1 MTYRDLLST
10 LLPLCGLNEARAI
23 LRLVLER
30 RFGLAWN
37 DVLCDD
43 FSAFDF
49 NRKGEL
55 ESIMQRLEN
64 GEPVQY
70 VLGEA
75 DFCGRRFIVNKA
87 VLIPRPETEGLVELA
102 LTETAANL
110 NVLDIGTGSGC
121 IAVTLALAR
130 SNWHFAA
137 LDISREALAV
147 ARKNAAKFGAEN
159 IDFVEGDILSPA
171 FRSGAKYDI
180 IVSNP
185 PYIPD
190 EEKRGMADNVLRYEP
205 PEALFVPDARPLI
218 FYEAILR
225 FANRQLR
232 AGGKIFLEANTR
244 FVGEIKALFEAANYS
259 ASIKDDCFGKQRFV
273 RLIKS

>member
-1 MTYRDLLST
+1 MTYHALLSR
-10 LLPLCGLNEARAI
+10 LMKICEPQEARAI
-23 LRLVLER
+23 LRLILER

-43 FSAFDF
+43 FSALDSY
-49 NRKGEL
+49 RKSEL
-55 ESIMQRLEN
+55 ESILRRLEN

-87 VLIPRPETEGLVELA
+87 VLIPRPETEGLVELTLA
-102 LTETAANL
+102 ETAANL

-137 LDISREALAV
+137 IDISREALAV
-147 ARKNAAKFGAEN
+147 AQENAAKFGAAN

-171 FRSGAKYDI
+171 CRTGAKYDI

-205 PEALFVPDARPLI
+205 PQALFVPDARPLV

-225 FANRQLR
+225 FAEEGLR

-244 FVGEIKALFEAANYS
+244 FAGEIKALFEAEGYS
-259 ASIKDDCFGKQRFV
+259 ASIENDCFGRQRFV
-273 RLIKS
+273 CVVKS

>member
-1 MTYRDLLST
+1 MTYRDLLSA
-10 LLPLCGLNEARAI
+10 LLPLCGPNEARAI
-23 LRLVLER
+23 LRLTLER

-43 FSAFDF
+43 FSALDSS
-49 NRKGEL
+49 RKSEL
-55 ESIMQRLEN
+55 ESVMLRLEN

-130 SNWHFAA
+130 SDWHFAA

-147 ARKNAAKFGAEN
+147 ARKNAAKFGAAN

-171 FRSGAKYDI
+171 FRTAAKYDI

-225 FANRQLR
+225 FAEEGLR

-244 FVGEIKALFEAANYS
+244 FAGEIKALFEAANYS
-259 ASIKDDCFGKQRFV
+259 ASIGNDCFGKQRFV
-273 RLIKS
+273 CVVKS